1 MNAAEL
7 LLTVE
12 LWKSIMS
19 VKQLEMVL
27 CAHAQDADI
36 S

>member
-1 MNAAEL
+1 MSVAEL

-12 LWKSIMS
+12 LWKSIMKE
-19 VKQLEMVL
+19 KQLEMVP
-27 CAHAQDADI
+27 CAHALDVKI

>member
-19 VKQLEMVL
+19 VKQLEMEHCV
-27 CAHAQDADI
+27 HAQDVGI

>member
-1 MNAAEL
+1 MNVAEL
-7 LLTVE
+7 LPTVE

-19 VKQLEMVL
+19 EKRLEMVPYD
-27 CAHAQDADI
+27 HALDVKI